1 MSTSNA
7 VLDAA
12 RRCLVRSEGRKVTL
26 AEVAREAGVSRPTV
40 YRHWPEIS
48 AVIRDLLT
56 RELARLS
63 AEHLSAVDDALD
75 RGEHVLDAVVAAVV
89 RVADAVT
96 ADPLFESLTRRQPD
110 LLAPYVFERF
120 GASQRM
126 ALESLASR
134 LAAAQRMGAVRSGDP
149 DRVAA
154 MVILVAQS
162 AITGRATV
170 AAIVGDAWADELA
183 RVVRGYLL
191 PDPTSTD
198 PDPTSK
204 DDAR

>member
-56 RELARLS
+56 RELENLS
-63 AEHLSAVDDALD
+63 AAHLASIDDAIA
-75 RGEHVLDAVVAAVV
+75 RRSGVLEAIVTAVVE
-89 RVADAVT
+89 VADAVT
-96 ADPLFESLTRRQPD
+96 ADRLFEMLTRRQPD

-120 GASQRM
+120 GASQQM

-134 LAAAQRMGAVRSGDP
+134 LAAAQRLEAVRTGDP
-149 DRVAA
+149 DRIAA
-154 MVILVAQS
+154 MVILVVQS

-170 AAIVGDAWADELA
+170 AAIVGDGWATELS
-183 RVVRGYLL
+183 RVVRGYLA
-191 PDPTSTD
+191 PDNCSPAPPRTTD
-198 PDPTSK
+198 GDS
-204 DDAR
+204 

>member
-1 MSTSNA
+1 M
-7 VLDAA
+7 
-12 RRCLVRSEGRKVTL
+12 RSEGRKVTL

-56 RELARLS
+56 RELAHLS
-63 AEHLSAVDDALD
+63 AGHLSAVDDALARED
-75 RGEHVLDAVVAAVV
+75 GVLDALVAAVV
-89 RVADAVT
+89 HVADAVT
-96 ADPLFESLTRRQPD
+96 SDPLFESLTRRQPD

-126 ALESLASR
+126 ALESLATR
-134 LAAAQRMGAVRSGDP
+134 LAAAQGLGAIRGGDP
-149 DRVAA
+149 ERVAA

-170 AAIVGDAWADELA
+170 AAIIGDDWADELT
-183 RVVRGYLL
+183 RVVHGYLA
-191 PDPTSTD
+191 PDPTPEDGS
-198 PDPTSK
+198 
-204 DDAR
+204 R

>member
-56 RELARLS
+56 RELAHLS
-63 AEHLSAVDDALD
+63 AEHLSAVDEALAHGD
-75 RGEHVLDAVVAAVV
+75 DVLDALVVAVV

-96 ADPLFESLTRRQPD
+96 SDPLFESLTRRQPD

-120 GASQRM
+120 GASQQM

-134 LAAAQRMGAVRSGDP
+134 LAAAQRLGAIRGGDP
-149 DRVAA
+149 ARVAA

-170 AAIVGDAWADELA
+170 AAIVGDDWPDELT
-183 RVVRGYLL
+183 RVVRGYLA
-191 PDPTSTD
+191 PDPTPED
-198 PDPTSK
+198 EP
-204 DDAR
+204 R

>member
-56 RELARLS
+56 REL
-63 AEHLSAVDDALD
+63 EHLSAAHLTAVDDALD
-75 RGEHVLDAVVAAVV
+75 RDEGVLDALVSAVV
-89 RVADAVT
+89 DVADAVT
-96 ADPLFESLTRRQPD
+96 ADRLFESLTRRQPD
-110 LLAPYVFERF
+110 LLVPYVFERF
-120 GASQRM
+120 GASQQM
-126 ALESLASR
+126 AVASLASR
-134 LAAAQRMGAVRSGDP
+134 LAAAQRLGAVRAGEP
-149 DRVAA
+149 DRIAA
-154 MVILVAQS
+154 MVVLVAQS

-170 AAIVGDAWADELA
+170 AAIIGDDWADELT
-183 RVVRGYLL
+183 RVVRGYLA
-191 PDPTSTD
+191 PDPTPKGD
-198 PDPTSK
+198 P
-204 DDAR
+204 R

>member
-56 RELARLS
+56 RELAHLS
-63 AEHLSAVDDALD
+63 AEHLSAVDDALA
-75 RGEHVLDAVVAAVV
+75 RGEGVLDAVVAAVV

-120 GASQRM
+120 GASQQM
-126 ALESLASR
+126 ALESLATR
-134 LAAAQRMGAVRSGDP
+134 LTAAQDVGAVRRGDA
-149 DRVAA
+149 DRIAA

-170 AAIVGDAWADELA
+170 AAIIGDDWADELA
-183 RVVRGYLL
+183 RVVRGYLA
-191 PDPTSTD
+191 PDPISE
-198 PDPTSK
+198 
-204 DDAR
+204 DDSR